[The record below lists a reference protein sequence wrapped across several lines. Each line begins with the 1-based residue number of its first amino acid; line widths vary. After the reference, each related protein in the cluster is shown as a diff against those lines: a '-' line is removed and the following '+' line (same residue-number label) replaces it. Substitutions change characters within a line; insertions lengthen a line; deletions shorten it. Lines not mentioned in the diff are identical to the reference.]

1 MSDRLHQAAVWT
13 TILGA
18 VLLTLGIVLLLAGRG
33 KVNGAVI
40 LTGASGFILIC
51 LAQAVRALSNR

>member
-18 VLLTLGIVLLLAGRG
+18 VLLSLGIVLLLAGHG
-33 KVNGAVI
+33 KIIGAVI